1 MSVLTGAG
9 YPVIVSTIGF
19 PPYPRA
25 LLEMRT
31 AREHQKKEVNRLVE
45 EARFRQEQLEET
57 GSQRK
62 ALEDELQLQKQE
74 VNRLVKDTRLR
85 QERLKEMSSQRT
97 ILEEELCSY
106 QEENEKIKREIER

>member
-9 YPVIVSTIGF
+9 YPVIVSIVGL
-19 PPYPRA
+19 PPFPRA

-31 AREHQKKEVNRLVE
+31 AREHQKQEVNRLVE
-45 EARFRQEQLEET
+45 EARLRQEQLEET

-74 VNRLVKDTRLR
+74 VNRLVEDNRLR
-85 QERLKEMSSQRT
+85 QEQLEEMSSQRT
-97 ILEEELCSY
+97 VLEEELCSY
-106 QEENEKIKREIER
+106 QEENEEMKGEIER